1 MADKTPGE
9 SRKIIGVTPK
19 FYIKDDGTNYVTG
32 EEFNGLWSEGAA
44 LTPTVES
51 YTAPRG
57 YANIG
62 HWKFNELE
70 GNIAYNSRLRGNND
84 LFLAGT
90 TRSTDAIGNY
100 IQFVLPNNE
109 TLGTNNSRNYYIAM
123 GSAKSGYS
131 EISQFDDWLQT
142 PGFSNS
148 LSAEDGS
155 TGQSH
160 MKFMF
165 DIWAWFR
172 KPPQDDN
179 GGSHQTLLSLY
190 DEETNGGGGQP
201 KVLTFGIG
209 RGVGAGFSAGEL
221 GLYLMYGNGTRS
233 TRSSAHFAGTSALT
247 DVIYSDGISAD
258 GGLHH
263 IGLIFDRSNLSYF
276 GTASGPDGFY
286 LDGKYYPITDGN
298 VNSWSTDTQYVDT
311 NALIGC
317 EIKEE
322 DGAFTPAKATGI
334 PSFQKHFTGKIYQ
347 AQMCSIES
355 TGQITPARMNKI
367 YGLKFD
373 IPRDTGKV
381 DFSERYEHDGKNL
394 LSSIST
400 IKQMIETDLGAF
412 TINIS
417 KVRAKN

>member
-109 TLGTNNSRNYYIAM
+109 TLGSNESQNYYIAM

-131 EISQFDDWLQT
+131 EISQFDNWLQT

-165 DIWAWFR
+165 DMWAWFR
-172 KPPQDDN
+172 KPPQLNNEDN
-179 GGSHQTLLSLY
+179 WQVLFSLY
-190 DEETNGGGGQP
+190 DEASIAGGGWG
-201 KVLTFGIG
+201 KVLSFGIDRSSG
-209 RGVGAGFSAGEL
+209 TVRAYVD
-221 GLYLMYGNGTRS
+221 YGNGSRS
-233 TRSSAHFAGTSALT
+233 TRTEQTQVVSADLASVLYANGTG
-247 DVIYSDGISAD
+247 VD

-263 IGLIFDRSNLSYF
+263 IGLVFDASDFTNF
-276 GTASGPDGFY
+276 GTATGPEGFY
-286 LDGKYYPITDGN
+286 LDGKYYPKTSGN
-298 VNSWSTDTQYVDT
+298 PTAWPTGTQYVDT
-311 NALIGC
+311 NAIIGC
-317 EIKEE
+317 EIF
-322 DGAFTPAKATGI
+322 DPDTAFTAPKASGN
-334 PSFQKHFTGKIYQ
+334 PKFYKHFTGKIYQ
-347 AQMCSIES
+347 AQMCSIET
-355 TGQITPARMNKI
+355 TGDITQARMNKI